1 MIPRWKAM
9 VGMIAG
15 VMLLMGG
22 FAHSLIGW
30 PELLSQMAIAQIA
43 FDLSRGMQ
51 VAWHFGGMAM
61 LVFGAIVLP
70 IFLSAWKGK
79 AVSIQPS
86 LVIGIAYLVF
96 GVWAIL
102 KVETNPFF
110 LFFLIPGTLLV
121 VAGWPQ
127 K

>member
-15 VMLLMGG
+15 VMLLLSGC
-22 FAHSLIGW
+22 AHSLIGW
-30 PELLSQMAIAQIA
+30 PELRSQMAIALIA
-43 FDLSRGMQ
+43 FDLTRGMQ

-61 LVFGAIVLP
+61 LAFGAIVLP

-86 LVIGIAYLVF
+86 LVIGIGYLVF
-96 GVWAIL
+96 GAWAML

-110 LFFLIPGTLLV
+110 LVFLIPGTLLV